1 LNEQQKYDGMVS
13 NLADGVERIL
23 PFVRKV
29 QEQIHDDEGLLEGVI
44 KGLYDI
50 VMDTATFIC
59 SYVRRSPLSMSID
72 VGNGSNS
79 DN

>member
-1 LNEQQKYDGMVS
+1 MVS
-13 NLADGVERIL
+13 NLADGVGRIL

-29 QEQIHDDEGLLEGVI
+29 QEQIVHDDDDLLEGVI

-59 SYVRRSPLSMSID
+59 SYVRRSPLSMSIATSQ
-72 VGNGSNS
+72 GSNN
-79 DN
+79 DG

>member
-1 LNEQQKYDGMVS
+1 MVS